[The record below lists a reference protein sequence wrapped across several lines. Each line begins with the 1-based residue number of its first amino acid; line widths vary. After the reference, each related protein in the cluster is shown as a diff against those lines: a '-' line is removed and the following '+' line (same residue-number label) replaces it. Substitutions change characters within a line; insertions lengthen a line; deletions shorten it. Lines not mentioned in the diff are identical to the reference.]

1 MKERHL
7 ASIKEFILSW
17 TTNKM
22 EKQIQERL
30 SREDAELMEK
40 VRKRELDPISAA
52 ETLYK
57 EV

>member
-7 ASIKEFILSW
+7 ASIREFILSW
-17 TTNKM
+17 AANKM
-22 EKQIQERL
+22 EKEMQDRL
-30 SREDAELMEK
+30 SKEDAELMER

-57 EV
+57 EI

>member
-7 ASIKEFILSW
+7 ASIREFILSW
-17 TTNKM
+17 AANKM
-22 EKQIQERL
+22 EKEMQDRL
-30 SREDAELMEK
+30 SKDDAELMER

-52 ETLYK
+52 ERLYK